1 MNNDILHRLLY
12 IPLAR
17 KDEAVSGGGNAVR
30 AVRTLAWQNQES
42 MEPGATVQETT
53 VQETTAQETDGQ
65 NTGEV
70 PVWAEP
76 RTYINTS
83 VTPVDTPVTPLDTPV
98 TPADLLKEVGDLLN
112 EIDNEKV
119 DKQNANR
126 KAIHVEE
133 IREEEIREVNKF
145 LKEDEREEQEEEK
158 KIREGYFQKRKET
171 LRALGGLEGMTE
183 ENSTILSDHHIL
195 KYLDFKKVYGVGG
208 ARNQYMENV
217 ETFLKTSE
225 FYVEVNDRRINNY
238 AAEQ

>member
-83 VTPVDTPVTPLDTPV
+83 VTPVDTPVTPVTPV
-98 TPADLLKEVGDLLN
+98 ACIISPCVSVSVGRP
-112 EIDNEKV
+112 V
-119 DKQNANR
+119 
-126 KAIHVEE
+126 
-133 IREEEIREVNKF
+133 
-145 LKEDEREEQEEEK
+145 
-158 KIREGYFQKRKET
+158 
-171 LRALGGLEGMTE
+171 
-183 ENSTILSDHHIL
+183 
-195 KYLDFKKVYGVGG
+195 
-208 ARNQYMENV
+208 ARSPP
-217 ETFLKTSE
+217 LPL
-225 FYVEVNDRRINNY
+225 
-238 AAEQ
+238 